1 MCEFFHIPFQ
11 SGDNDILRQMK
22 CARAGARCCCPLA
35 RQHAALRA
43 ARGALLAGS
52 LPQSSNR
59 QACACTGQKR
69 RSRGV
74 TALCLPILSSCEA
87 FCTRAEYGRAV
98 AARAGMLGPQA
109 CWLCLVLRAV
119 SGFQPEALTALLSCW
134 HPSVMDAQPTTQACL
149 PRQARLHAPA
159 LPAHHREHPA
169 SHARRQRQRRRH
181 RRLPRRA
188 RLFWLGPGGGV
199 PLLDARSSAAWRGAQ
214 STPTAAPAAHPA
226 RRARGACEPRQRG
239 RLRGP
244 AHGRATARL
253 PRGEGRARRAPAR
266 PSAGLRVLRAR
277 LAPRGAACR
286 TPSIRRLR
294 AAAQAR
300 RRSSSRPP
308 ATWCARWAST
318 ASTPPPTRRARP
330 RRPPSGT
337 TRRAGGAAAA
347 AARPAALPAA
357 CGFCAR
363 RRTWTPPGGA
373 GPAGGLCSENTHA
386 AWAGPLHKRSSRVPG
401 SCDEAPAVGP
411 RRALGCTAPGCAA
424 RASCSKGVQLGG
436 GGAMAGGG
444 ARRWP
449 TW

>member
-1 MCEFFHIPFQ
+1 MGERWRPGPACWGPKRVGYAWYYVRSQ
-11 SGDNDILRQMK
+11 GLSLKRS
-22 CARAGARCCCPLA
+22 ARCC
-35 RQHAALRA
+35 
-43 ARGALLAGS
+43 LAGTS
-52 LPQSSNR
+52 AGWARSQR
-59 QACACTGQKR
+59 HKRACPGR
-69 RSRGV
+69 RGYTHQRYRRIIESIRRHMPDASVSGDAIV
-74 TALCLPILSSCEA
+74 GFP
-87 FCTRAEYGRAV
+87 G
-98 AARAGMLGPQA
+98 ARACSGRTGGVCMCSTHGPQ
-109 CWLCLVLRAV
+109 L
-119 SGFQPEALTALLSCW
+119 SG
-134 HPSVMDAQPTTQACL
+134 
-149 PRQARLHAPA
+149 QARKAC
-159 LPAHHREHPA
+159 RR
-169 SHARRQRQRRRH
+169 RRQRPTRRGAPGALASPPARPPPRPRPRPRH
-181 RRLPRRA
+181 GAP
-188 RLFWLGPGGGV
+188 
-199 PLLDARSSAAWRGAQ
+199 AAWRGARM
-214 STPTAAPAAHPA
+214 P
-226 RRARGACEPRQRG
+226 RARAAQRG
-239 RLRGP
+239 LAGP
-244 AHGRATARL
+244 
-253 PRGEGRARRAPAR
+253 
-266 PSAGLRVLRAR
+266 RAR
-277 LAPRGAACR
+277 LARTAPPAGARARR